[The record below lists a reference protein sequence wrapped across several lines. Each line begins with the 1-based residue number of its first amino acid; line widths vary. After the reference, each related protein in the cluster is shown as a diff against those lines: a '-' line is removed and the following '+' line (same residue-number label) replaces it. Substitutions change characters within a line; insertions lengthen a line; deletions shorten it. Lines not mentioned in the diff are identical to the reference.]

1 MSNNTRSTDFDQH
14 FDRESANLLLTVG
27 QHVDQYLAD
36 MSANLS
42 TVHWGMYI
50 NNTKSDTIVIV
61 TLNFCN
67 GMKRV
72 REERGGGIQLSG
84 HLWCRDRYSNF

>member
-27 QHVDQYLAD
+27 QHVD
-36 MSANLS
+36 LS